1 MGMVNEM
8 NSMKRA
14 AFQEKGRSNVGR
26 RPNFEAGVVCQE
38 PRPREKTMEKK
49 KKKLEKGKE
58 ARRRA
63 RAAGAAPAGTRVI
76 QDKRKKLEKHKRP
89 WMEEGDVGV

>member
-14 AFQEKGRSNVGR
+14 AFQEKGRSIVGP
-26 RPNFEAGVVCQE
+26 RPNFEGCSMPGTSAE
-38 PRPREKTMEKK
+38 EKTMEKK

-76 QDKRKKLEKHKRP
+76 QDKRKKPEKHKRP